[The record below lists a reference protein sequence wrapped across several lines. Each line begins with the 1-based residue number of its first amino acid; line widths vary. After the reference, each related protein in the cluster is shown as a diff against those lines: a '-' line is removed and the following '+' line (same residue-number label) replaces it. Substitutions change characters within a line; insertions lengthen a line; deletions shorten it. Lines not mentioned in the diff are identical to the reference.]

1 METKQRS
8 KSCDFNPAGQKDCS
22 ICILEFEKNSI
33 ISSPFECGHRFHRD
47 CINAWISRRINIF
60 LSPNCAYCKS
70 EVLNSEYSMNIE
82 SKLFDVELN
91 DSGIPSIHS
100 MGPAGTSTNENYDN
114 PPQRPD
120 SVPKIYP
127 LFPTERKRQILM
139 ESRNNWAR
147 YFNQFNNYNRLTK
160 RRRSEGQI
168 NRDSVTL
175 RECHDVVNTL
185 SQMLNELND

>member
-8 KSCDFNPAGQKDCS
+8 KSCDFNPAGQKECS

-33 ISSPFECGHRFHRD
+33 ILSPFDCGHRFHRD
-47 CINAWISRRINIF
+47 CINAWITHRTNTF

-82 SKLFDVELN
+82 SKLFEVVE
-91 DSGIPSIHS
+91 PSES
-100 MGPAGTSTNENYDN
+100 REEDYNN
-114 PPQRPD
+114 PPQRPE

-127 LFPTERKRQILM
+127 LFPIERKRQILM
-139 ESRNNWAR
+139 NSRNNWAR

-160 RRRSEGQI
+160 RRRSDGQI
-168 NRDSVTL
+168 NRDSIIL
-175 RECHDVVNTL
+175 RESHDVVNTL